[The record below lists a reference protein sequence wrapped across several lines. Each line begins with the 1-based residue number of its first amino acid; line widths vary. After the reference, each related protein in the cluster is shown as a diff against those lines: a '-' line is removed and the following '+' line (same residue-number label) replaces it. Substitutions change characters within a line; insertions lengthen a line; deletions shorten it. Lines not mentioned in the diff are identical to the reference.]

1 MTLIDDKQ
9 QQSPS
14 RANGSGA
21 LRLAPVARERNVPWM
36 VLGVFLIAGG
46 ALLFV
51 LLAGRLDD
59 RQPVLAMRRAVP
71 AGQVIREIDLKV
83 VKLSV
88 DGSLSG
94 LPSSMREEV
103 VGKPAATDLAADTL
117 LTRASVGTGEGL
129 SPGKAVI
136 GLALKPGQLPSDDV
150 VSGSRVVVL
159 DTGEST
165 GGGRAEPEAISEG
178 RVTGVREHES
188 GIGAG
193 TIAVSVVVD
202 EDQAPRIAAAN
213 AAGRIALVLVSA

>member
-1 MTLIDDKQ
+1 MTLIEDKQ
-9 QQSPS
+9 RSS
-14 RANGSGA
+14 GANGSRA
-21 LRLAPVARERNVPWM
+21 LRLEPVARERSVPWM
-36 VLGVFLIAGG
+36 VIGILLIAGG

-51 LLAGRLDD
+51 LLAGRLDE
-59 RQPVLAMRRAVP
+59 RQPVLAMRRAIP
-71 AGQVIREIDLKV
+71 AGQVIRNGDLKV

-88 DGSLSG
+88 DGRLSG
-94 LPSSMREEV
+94 IPSSMRAEI

-117 LTRASVGTGEGL
+117 LARASVGTGEGL

-136 GLALKPGQLPSDDV
+136 GLALKPGQLPADDV

-165 GGGRAEPEAISEG
+165 GGGRAAPEAIAEG
-178 RVTGVREHES
+178 RVTSVREHDS

-202 EDQAPRIAAAN
+202 EDEAPRIAAAN
-213 AAGRIALVLVSA
+213 AAGRVALVLVST